1 MKKTI
6 IYILMA
12 VLLISMLGLS
22 ACGNKSQ
29 EGELNSVDASD
40 TGDAVEGT
48 GDGMLDGGWNVADN
62 TAVELPEEV
71 QTAFD
76 KALETLTGSYNEV
89 IPIAY
94 IGRQIVSGTNYAV
107 LYRVTYADEKAPV
120 GLVVLAVYEDLE
132 GNATLLS
139 SEEFSIAEYNTGDEE
154 ADENVGAEP
163 LAGGWQI
170 PEQITAAEIP
180 EEAKNAFNKAVEG
193 LTGNDLTPMALLGT
207 QVVAGTN
214 YAFLCRSKLVTAE
227 PVESIQVVIV
237 YEDLEGNA
245 TISSINNVDVS
256 RYVNY

>member
-6 IYILMA
+6 IYMLMA

-29 EGELNSVDASD
+29 EGESNSVDASEA
-40 TGDAVEGT
+40 GDAVENT
-48 GDGMLDGGWNVADN
+48 GDGMLDGGWAVADN

-71 QTAFD
+71 QEAFD
-76 KALETLTGSYNEV
+76 KALETLTGSYSEV
-89 IPIAY
+89 TPIAY
-94 IGRQIVSGTNYAV
+94 IGRQVVSGTNYAV
-107 LYRVTYADEKAPV
+107 LYRVTYADEKAPA
-120 GLVVLAVYEDLE
+120 GLVVLTVYKDLE

-139 SEEFSIAEYNTGDEE
+139 ANDFSIADCNTGEE
-154 ADENVGAEP
+154 AEDENVEAEP
-163 LAGGWQI
+163 LAGGWQT
-170 PEQITAAEIP
+170 PEQITTAEIP

-214 YAFLCRSKLVTAE
+214 YAFLCHSSLVTAE

-245 TISSINNVDVS
+245 TISSISNVDVS
-256 RYVNY
+256 QYVNY